1 MARTSL
7 MTSIFL
13 SPAAARTTV
22 NSVFSSTGA
31 AAAPPAAGSR
41 DRDRSGGGNAPLLF
55 EKLGE
60 FGSFEHGEAR
70 QIVHDFLQ
78 ISH

>member
-13 SPAAARTTV
+13 SPILARTTV

-31 AAAPPAAGSR
+31 AAAAAAGGG

-55 EKLGE
+55 QQLRQLGGLE
-60 FGSFEHGEAR
+60 DRQAR
-70 QIVHDFLQ
+70 QVVNDFG
-78 ISH
+78 